1 MPKVNK
7 SQLIE
12 VINTGVASTGN
23 QSTKIQFPDQPY
35 LRGKQI
41 YGIEIFTFDDFPTSP
56 SNRAVIPYAVSQKS
70 FLTLYSDDIEN
81 SGNVGEWI
89 QLVPFT
95 ILHRTQTISTTAGTT
110 GTGGGFTTPSVA
122 TTTPNTFARSMFLL
136 QGQKIIWEKSYIS
149 LSSAVGNTVDVSF
162 LVQVYFK

>member
-12 VINTGVASTGN
+12 VINTGVAATGN

-41 YGIEIFTFDDFPTSP
+41 YGLEIFTFDDFPVSP
-56 SNRAVIPYAVSQKS
+56 SNRAVIPFAVSQKS
-70 FLTLYSDDIEN
+70 FLTLYSDDIDN
-81 SGNVGEWI
+81 TGNVGEWI
-89 QLVPFT
+89 QNVPFT
-95 ILHRTQTISTTAGTT
+95 VLHRLQSQASTVGTT
-110 GTGGGFTTPSVA
+110 NTGGGFTSPAAA
-122 TTTPNTFARSMFLL
+122 TSTPNTFARSMFLL
-136 QGQKIIWEKSYIS
+136 QGQRIIWEKSYIS
-149 LSSAVGNTVDVSF
+149 LASAVGNTIDVSF

>member
-12 VINTGVASTGN
+12 VINTGVAATGN

-41 YGIEIFTFDDFPTSP
+41 FGLEIFTYDDFPLTP
-56 SNRAVIPYAVSQKS
+56 SNRSVIPYYVAQKS

-81 SGNVGEWI
+81 TGNVGEWI
-89 QLVPFT
+89 QSVPFMV
-95 ILHRTQTISTTAGTT
+95 LHRMQSQNTTT
-110 GTGGGFTTPSVA
+110 GAANTGGGSATA
-122 TTTPNTFARSMFLL
+122 TTTPNTFGRSMFLL
-136 QGQKIIWEKSYIS
+136 QGQRIIWEKSYIS
-149 LSSAVGNTVDVSF
+149 LASAVGNTVDVSF

>member
-12 VINTGVASTGN
+12 VINTGVATTGN

-41 YGIEIFTFDDFPTSP
+41 YGLEIFTFDDFPTSP
-56 SNRAVIPYAVSQKS
+56 SNRSVIPYAVAQKS

-81 SGNVGEWI
+81 TGNVGEWI
-89 QLVPFT
+89 QNVPFT
-95 ILHRTQTISTTAGTT
+95 ILHRTQTISTTVGATN
-110 GTGGGFTTPSVA
+110 TGGALTSPSVA
-122 TTTPNTFARSMFLL
+122 TTTPNTFVRSMFML
-136 QGQKIIWEKSYIS
+136 QGQRIIWEKSYIS
-149 LSSAVGNTVDVSF
+149 LSSSVGNTIDVSF